1 MLYTVAMAGG
11 LVDKT
16 FTVIRLLSEA
26 PDGLTLAEVAD
37 LSDMPKSAVHRLL
50 GELIRLQ
57 LVRQDSAGGSYFLSM
72 GLLSIA
78 FQHLARIGVVD
89 ASMPI
94 LEKLAK
100 STGELVR
107 LGIVDFDRQVWVA
120 KAQGAKSGLI
130 YDPQMGDVAHLSC
143 MASGHA
149 WLAYIDQNAA
159 IKLVGAQGLYL
170 PGKFGPNAPRT
181 LQQLLD
187 RLEKVRSFGYAIVI
201 DSSAPGMS
209 AIAAP
214 VFHPINR
221 SVVGTVSVGGPTSR
235 LDEEKLHKI
244 APEVLDASARLSDFF
259 AASPYLI
266 SANPHLPG

>member
-1 MLYTVAMAGG
+1 MAGG
-11 LVDKT
+11 LVDKA
-16 FTVIRLLSEA
+16 FTVIKLLSEA
-26 PDGLTLAEVAD
+26 PDGMALAEVAE
-37 LSDMPKSAVHRLL
+37 LSEMPKSAAHRLL

-57 LVRQDSAGGSYFLSM
+57 LVRQAGAGGSYFLSM

-89 ASMPI
+89 PSMPI

-107 LGIVDFDRQVWVA
+107 LGIVDSDRQVWVA

-159 IKLVGAQGLYL
+159 MKLVGAQGLYL
-170 PGKFGPNAPRT
+170 PDKFGPNAPQT
-181 LQQLLD
+181 YQQLLD
-187 RLEKVRSFGYAIVI
+187 QLEKVRLLGYAIVI

-209 AIAAP
+209 AVAAP
-214 VFHPINR
+214 IFHPIYR

-235 LDEEKLHKI
+235 LDEDKLHKI
-244 APEVLDASARLSDFF
+244 APDVVAASAELSDFC
-259 AASPYLI
+259 AASPYLM
-266 SANPHLPG
+266 SANPHLAG

>member
-1 MLYTVAMAGG
+1 MAGG
-11 LVDKT
+11 LVDKV
-16 FTVIRLLSEA
+16 FTVIKVLSEA
-26 PDGLTLAEVAD
+26 PDGMPLAEIAE
-37 LSDMPKSAVHRLL
+37 LSQMPKSATHRLL

-57 LVRQDSAGGSYFLSM
+57 LVRQAGNGGSYFLSM

-94 LEKLAK
+94 LERLAN

-107 LGIVDFDRQVWVA
+107 LGIVDSNRQVWVA
-120 KAQGAKSGLI
+120 KAQGARSGLI

-149 WLAYIDQNAA
+149 WLAYIDQDAA
-159 IKLVGAQGLYL
+159 MRLVGAQGLES
-170 PGKFGPNAPRT
+170 PGKFGPNAPKT
-181 LQQLLD
+181 YQELLD
-187 RLEKVRSFGYAIVI
+187 RLERVRQLGYAIAV

-214 VFHPINR
+214 IFHPING

-244 APEVLDASARLSDFF
+244 APEVIAASDELSQFC
-259 AASPYLI
+259 AASPYLM
-266 SANPHLPG
+266 SANPYLAV